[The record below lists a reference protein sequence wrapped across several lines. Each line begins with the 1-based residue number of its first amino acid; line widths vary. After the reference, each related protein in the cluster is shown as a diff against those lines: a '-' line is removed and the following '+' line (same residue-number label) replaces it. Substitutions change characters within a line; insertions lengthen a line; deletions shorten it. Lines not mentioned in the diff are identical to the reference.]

1 MGAPSVLTV
10 VLTGILLVF
19 FLLLLLTAI
28 IMIFGRV
35 MGAVSKPKVVEAAPT
50 PVPTPVPVATPVV
63 TETATTDDTEIIA
76 VISAAVAAMGAG
88 TVVSVTKQQSA
99 QPVKGNAVNAWKQ
112 SSILSYLQQV

>member
-28 IMIFGRV
+28 ITVFGIV
-35 MGAVSKPKVVEAAPT
+35 MERANRPK
-50 PVPTPVPVATPVV
+50 ATPVAPQPAV
-63 TETATTDDTEIIA
+63 APAPVITPVVAETVTDDNEIIA
-76 VISAAVAAMGAG
+76 VISAAVAAMDGG
-88 TVVSVTKQQSA
+88 TVVSIKKQQAGKAVS
-99 QPVKGNAVNAWKQ
+99 GNSVNAWKQ